1 MSKNFFELSQQF
13 GDLINS
19 LKSQVRWLEAA
30 NELQRKQLLEQDL
43 EIARLHGRNQGLE
56 MVARAI
62 DNYPVGEYP
71 ELPPRFTA
79 PLPPPRQVRAR

>member
-1 MSKNFFELSQQF
+1 MSDDAFLKLANAL
-13 GDLINS
+13 GDSYRREIEW
-19 LKSQVRWLEAA
+19 LKAA

>member
-1 MSKNFFELSQQF
+1 MTDHFFEHAKHL
-13 GDLINS
+13 GDVVNS